1 MVPAPFTCFSH
12 ARHTGVTRSPRG
24 AETLADIASGRA
36 SAHSRLD
43 NEKENHAMSRKLLLA
58 LAAAA
63 VLSVGAAA
71 CGGSDDNASGSSG
84 VSGTIAGAGSS
95 AQEAAQEAWKA
106 NFESANSGA
115 TVSYDPIGS
124 GGGRDQFIAGGSTDF
139 AGSDSPFDTDELPKA
154 TQRCAGAGGDL
165 VQIPD
170 YISPIAIIYNLS
182 GVDSLQL
189 SPETTAK
196 IFRGEIT
203 TWDDPAIKADNPSAD
218 LPSTKITPVHR
229 SDESGTTANFTD
241 YLHEAAGSVW
251 TDDPDS
257 SWPLKTGES
266 GAQTSGMVQAVK
278 AGDGTIGYAD
288 ESQAQDLGVAKVK
301 VGNTYVAPSADGAAA
316 DFEQSQKDPELS
328 QGKSVFAYTVDRTST
343 DPSTYPILL
352 VSYLIGC
359 TKYDSADT
367 TSVVKA
373 YFDYV
378 IGSDGQQAAAQNAGS
393 APLPPGITK
402 EVQPAVNAIGG

>member
-1 MVPAPFTCFSH
+1 
-12 ARHTGVTRSPRG
+12 
-24 AETLADIASGRA
+24 
-36 SAHSRLD
+36 
-43 NEKENHAMSRKLLLA
+43 MSRKLWPA

-63 VLSVGAAA
+63 VLTIGVAA
-71 CGGSDDNASGSSG
+71 CGGSNDSAGASGDG
-84 VSGTIAGAGSS
+84 ASGTIAGAGSS

-124 GGGRDQFIAGGSTDF
+124 GGGRDQFIAGGATAF

-154 TQRCAGAGGDL
+154 TQRCQSSGGDL

-170 YISPIAIIYNLS
+170 YISPIAIVYNLS
-182 GVDSLQL
+182 GVDNLQL
-189 SPETTAK
+189 SPDVTAK

-203 TWDDPAIKADNPSAD
+203 KWNDPAITADNPGVD
-218 LPSTKITPVHR
+218 LPDTDITPVHR

-241 YLHEAAGSVW
+241 YLHEAAPSVW
-251 TDDPDS
+251 TDEPDS
-257 SWPLKTGES
+257 NWPLKGGEA

-278 AGDGTIGYAD
+278 AGDGAIGYAD
-288 ESQAQDLGVAKVK
+288 ASQAQDLGVAKVK

-328 QGKSVFAYTVDRTST
+328 QGKYVFAYKVDRTST
-343 DPSTYPILL
+343 DPSTYPVLL

-367 TSVVKA
+367 TSTVKA

-378 IGSDGQQAAAQNAGS
+378 ISSDGQQAAAQNAGS

-402 EVQPAVNAIGG
+402 EDQTAVDAIGG